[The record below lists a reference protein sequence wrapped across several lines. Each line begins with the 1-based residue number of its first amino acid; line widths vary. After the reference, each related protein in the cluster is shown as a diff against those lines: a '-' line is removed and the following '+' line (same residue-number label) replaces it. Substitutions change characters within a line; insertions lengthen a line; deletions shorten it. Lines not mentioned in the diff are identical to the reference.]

1 MRCNPVNGYD
11 FMKTGGMDSG
21 PDLLYFER
29 GLWDHGLDPVAGLD
43 EVGRG
48 CLAGPVVAAAVIF
61 SSDIHLSGLAAGKTG
76 VRDSKALSSR
86 QREDL
91 NRAIRDKALAV
102 SVAQVESAEIDQ
114 INILRAS
121 LKAMAQA
128 VDNLDLRPRALLVD
142 GNQSI
147 PHTLPQKTL
156 VKGDQ
161 RSLSVAAASIV
172 AKVFRDSL
180 MKEMHRH
187 YPCYNFA
194 GNKGYATP
202 EHRKAIKLYGCCP
215 IHRRT
220 FKGVREYTTIH
231 NVTLNGEP

>member
-1 MRCNPVNGYD
+1 
-11 FMKTGGMDSG
+11 MKTGGRDSG
-21 PDLLYFER
+21 LDLLYFER
-29 GLWDHGLDPVAGLD
+29 SLWGHGLDPVAGLD

-48 CLAGPVVAAAVIF
+48 CLAGPVVAAAVIL
-61 SSDIHLSGLAAGKTG
+61 SPDIHLPG
-76 VRDSKALSSR
+76 VRDSKVLSSK
-86 QREDL
+86 QREAL
-91 NRAIRDKALAV
+91 NKMIREKALAV
-102 SVAQVESAEIDQ
+102 SVAQVESAEIDR

-121 LKAMAQA
+121 LKAMALA
-128 VDNLDLRPRALLVD
+128 VDNLDLRPRALLID
-142 GNQSI
+142 GNQPI

-180 MKEMHRH
+180 MEEMHRN
-187 YPCYNFA
+187 YPNYNFA
-194 GNKGYATP
+194 GNKGYATS

-220 FKGVREYTTIH
+220 FKGVREYTTISQEY
-231 NVTLNGEP
+231 G

>member
-1 MRCNPVNGYD
+1 
-11 FMKTGGMDSG
+11 MKIDCRD
-21 PDLLYFER
+21 PELDLLCFER
-29 GLWDHGLDPVAGLD
+29 NLWDHGLDPVAGLD

-61 SSDIHLSGLAAGKTG
+61 SPDIHLSG
-76 VRDSKALSSR
+76 VRDSKALSLKQR
-86 QREDL
+86 QVFD
-91 NRAIRDKALAV
+91 RAIREKALAV
-102 SVAQVESAEIDQ
+102 SVAQVESAEIDR

-128 VDNLDLRPRALLVD
+128 VDNLELRPRALLVD
-142 GNQSI
+142 GNQPI
-147 PHTLPQKTL
+147 PHILPQKTL

-180 MKEMHRH
+180 MEEMHRH
-187 YPCYNFA
+187 YPHYNFA

-220 FKGVREYTTIH
+220 FKGVREHTTISQ
-231 NVTLNGEP
+231 EYD

>member
-1 MRCNPVNGYD
+1 MNVYLN
-11 FMKTGGMDSG
+11 FMKTGCRDFGLD
-21 PDLLYFER
+21 PLYFER

-48 CLAGPVVAAAVIF
+48 CLAGPVVAAAVIL
-61 SSDIHLSGLAAGKTG
+61 SPDIHLSG
-76 VRDSKALSSR
+76 VRDSKALSSK

-102 SVAQVESAEIDQ
+102 SVAQVESTEIDR

-128 VDNLDLRPRALLVD
+128 VDNLDLRPMALLVD
-142 GNQSI
+142 GNQQI
-147 PHTLPQKTL
+147 PHILPQKTL

-187 YPCYNFA
+187 YPHYNFA
-194 GNKGYATP
+194 GNKGYATS

-220 FKGVREYTTIH
+220 FKGVREHTTIH

>member
-1 MRCNPVNGYD
+1 
-11 FMKTGGMDSG
+11 MKIGGRDSG
-21 PDLLYFER
+21 LDLLYFER
-29 GLWDHGLDPVAGLD
+29 SLWDHGLDPVAGLD

-48 CLAGPVVAAAVIF
+48 CLAGPVVAAAVIL
-61 SSDIHLSGLAAGKTG
+61 SPDMHLPG
-76 VRDSKALSSR
+76 VRDSKTLSSK
-86 QREDL
+86 QREVL
-91 NRAIRDKALAV
+91 NRAIREKALAV
-102 SVAQVESAEIDQ
+102 SVAQVESAEIDR
-114 INILRAS
+114 INILKAS

-128 VDNLDLRPRALLVD
+128 VDNLDLRPKALLID
-142 GNQSI
+142 GNQPI
-147 PHTLPQKTL
+147 PHILPQKTL

-187 YPCYNFA
+187 YPHYNFA
-194 GNKGYATP
+194 GNKGYATS

-220 FKGVREYTTIH
+220 FKGVREHTTIH

>member
-1 MRCNPVNGYD
+1 ME
-11 FMKTGGMDSG
+11 TGCRNSG

-29 GLWDHGLDPVAGLD
+29 GLWNHGLDPVAGLD

-61 SSDIHLSGLAAGKTG
+61 SSDIHLSG

-102 SVAQVESAEIDQ
+102 SVAQVESAEIDR

-128 VDNLDLRPRALLVD
+128 VDNLGLRPRALLVD

-180 MKEMHRH
+180 MKEMHGH
-187 YPCYNFA
+187 YPYYNFA

-231 NVTLNGEP
+231 NVTLNL

>member
-1 MRCNPVNGYD
+1 MKNGRR
-11 FMKTGGMDSG
+11 DSES
-21 PDLLYFER
+21 DLLYFER
-29 GLWDHGLDPVAGLD
+29 SLWDYGLDPVAGLD

-61 SSDIHLSGLAAGKTG
+61 SPDIHLPG
-76 VRDSKALSSR
+76 VRDSKALSSK

-102 SVAQVESAEIDQ
+102 SVAQVESAEIDR
-114 INILRAS
+114 INILKAS

-128 VDNLDLRPRALLVD
+128 VDSLDLRPRALLVD
-142 GNQSI
+142 GNQAI
-147 PHTLPQKTL
+147 PHILPQKTL
-156 VKGDQ
+156 IKGDQ
-161 RSLSVAAASIV
+161 RSLSVAAASII

-180 MKEMHRH
+180 MEEMHRY
-187 YPCYNFA
+187 YPYYNFA

-220 FKGVREYTTIH
+220 FKGVREH
-231 NVTLNGEP
+231 AA

>member
-1 MRCNPVNGYD
+1 
-11 FMKTGGMDSG
+11 MKTGRRDPG

-61 SSDIHLSGLAAGKTG
+61 SPDIHLSG
-76 VRDSKALSSR
+76 VRDSKALSSKQR
-86 QREDL
+86 QVFD
-91 NRAIRDKALAV
+91 RAIREEALAV
-102 SVAQVESAEIDQ
+102 SVAQVESAEIDR
-114 INILRAS
+114 INILKAS

-128 VDNLDLRPRALLVD
+128 VDNLDLRPMALLVD
-142 GNQSI
+142 GNQQI
-147 PHTLPQKTL
+147 PHILPQKIL

-180 MKEMHRH
+180 MEEMHRH
-187 YPCYNFA
+187 YPHYNFA
-194 GNKGYATP
+194 GNKGYPTS

-220 FKGVREYTTIH
+220 FKGVLEHTTISQ
-231 NVTLNGEP
+231 EYD

>member
-1 MRCNPVNGYD
+1 MNGYD
-11 FMKTGGMDSG
+11 FMKTGGMDFG
-21 PDLLYFER
+21 LDLLYFER
-29 GLWDHGLDPVAGLD
+29 SLWDHDLNPVAGLD

-48 CLAGPVVAAAVIF
+48 CLAGPVVAAAVIL
-61 SSDIHLSGLAAGKTG
+61 SPDIHLSGI
-76 VRDSKALSSR
+76 RDSKALSPK
-86 QREDL
+86 QREIL
-91 NRAIRDKALAV
+91 NRAIREKALAV
-102 SVAQVESAEIDQ
+102 SVAQVESAEIDR

-128 VDNLDLRPRALLVD
+128 VDNLDLRPRALLID

-172 AKVFRDSL
+172 AKVFRDNL
-180 MKEMHRH
+180 MEEMHRN

-194 GNKGYATP
+194 SNKGYATL
-202 EHRKAIKLYGCCP
+202 EHREAIKLYGCCP

-220 FKGVREYTTIH
+220 FKGVREYTTISQ
-231 NVTLNGEP
+231 EYD

>member
-1 MRCNPVNGYD
+1 MKNGRR
-11 FMKTGGMDSG
+11 DSES
-21 PDLLYFER
+21 DLLYFER
-29 GLWDHGLDPVAGLD
+29 SLWDYGLDPVAGLD

-61 SSDIHLSGLAAGKTG
+61 SPDIHLPG
-76 VRDSKALSSR
+76 VRDSKALSSK
-86 QREDL
+86 QREAL
-91 NRAIRDKALAV
+91 NWAIREKALAV
-102 SVAQVESAEIDQ
+102 SVAQVESTEIDR

-128 VDNLDLRPRALLVD
+128 VDNLDLRPRALLID
-142 GNQSI
+142 GNQPI

-172 AKVFRDSL
+172 AKVFRDNL
-180 MKEMHRH
+180 MEEMHRN
-187 YPCYNFA
+187 YPHYNFA
-194 GNKGYATP
+194 SNKGYATL
-202 EHRKAIKLYGCCP
+202 EHREAIKLYGCCP

-220 FKGVREYTTIH
+220 FKGVREYTTISR
-231 NVTLNGEP
+231 EYD

>member
-11 FMKTGGMDSG
+11 FMKTGDRDSG
-21 PDLLYFER
+21 LDLLYFER
-29 GLWDHGLDPVAGLD
+29 SLWDHGLDPVAGLD

-48 CLAGPVVAAAVIF
+48 CLAGPVVAAAVIL
-61 SSDIHLSGLAAGKTG
+61 SPDIHLPG
-76 VRDSKALSSR
+76 VRDSKVLSSK
-86 QREDL
+86 QRETL
-91 NRAIRDKALAV
+91 NKAIREKALAV
-102 SVAQVESAEIDQ
+102 SVAQVESAEIDR

-128 VDNLDLRPRALLVD
+128 VDNLDLRPRALLID
-142 GNQSI
+142 GNQPI

-180 MKEMHRH
+180 MEEMHRN
-187 YPCYNFA
+187 YPHYNFA
-194 GNKGYATP
+194 SNKGYATL

-215 IHRRT
+215 IHRKT
-220 FKGVREYTTIH
+220 FKGVREYTTIFQ
-231 NVTLNGEP
+231 EYD

>member
-1 MRCNPVNGYD
+1 
-11 FMKTGGMDSG
+11 MKTGGRDSG
-21 PDLLYFER
+21 LDLLYFER
-29 GLWDHGLDPVAGLD
+29 SLWDHDLDLVAGLD

-48 CLAGPVVAAAVIF
+48 CLAGPVVAAAVIL
-61 SSDIHLSGLAAGKTG
+61 SPDIHLPG
-76 VRDSKALSSR
+76 VRDSKVLSSK
-86 QREDL
+86 QRKVL
-91 NRAIRDKALAV
+91 NMAIREKALAV
-102 SVAQVESAEIDQ
+102 SVAQVESAEIDR

-128 VDNLDLRPRALLVD
+128 VDNLDLRPRALLID
-142 GNQSI
+142 GNQPI

-180 MKEMHRH
+180 MEEMHRN
-187 YPCYNFA
+187 YPNYNFA
-194 GNKGYATP
+194 GNKGYATS

-231 NVTLNGEP
+231 NVTLNPER

>member
-1 MRCNPVNGYD
+1 
-11 FMKTGGMDSG
+11 MKTGGGNSG
-21 PDLLYFER
+21 LDLLYFER
-29 GLWDHGLDPVAGLD
+29 SLWDHDLDPVAGLD

-48 CLAGPVVAAAVIF
+48 CLAGPVVAAAVIL
-61 SSDIHLSGLAAGKTG
+61 SPDIHLPG
-76 VRDSKALSSR
+76 VRDSKVLSSK
-86 QREDL
+86 QREIF
-91 NRAIRDKALAV
+91 NKAIREKALAV
-102 SVAQVESAEIDQ
+102 SVAQVEPAEIDR

-128 VDNLDLRPRALLVD
+128 VDNLDLRPRALLID
-142 GNQSI
+142 GNQPI

-180 MKEMHRH
+180 MEEMHRN
-187 YPCYNFA
+187 YPHYNFA
-194 GNKGYATP
+194 GNKGYATL
-202 EHRKAIKLYGCCP
+202 EHRNAIKLYGCCP

-220 FKGVREYTTIH
+220 FKGVREYTTISQ
-231 NVTLNGEP
+231 EYD

>member
-1 MRCNPVNGYD
+1 
-11 FMKTGGMDSG
+11 MKTGRRDPG

-61 SSDIHLSGLAAGKTG
+61 SPDIHLSG
-76 VRDSKALSSR
+76 VRDSKALSSKQR
-86 QREDL
+86 QVFD
-91 NRAIRDKALAV
+91 RAIREKALAV
-102 SVAQVESAEIDQ
+102 SVAQVESAEIDR
-114 INILRAS
+114 INILKAS

-128 VDNLDLRPRALLVD
+128 VDNLDLRPMALLVD
-142 GNQSI
+142 GNQQI
-147 PHTLPQKTL
+147 PHILPQKIL

-180 MKEMHRH
+180 MEEMHRH
-187 YPCYNFA
+187 YPHYNFA
-194 GNKGYATP
+194 GNKGYPTS

-220 FKGVREYTTIH
+220 FKGVLEHTTISQ
-231 NVTLNGEP
+231 EYD

>member
-1 MRCNPVNGYD
+1 
-11 FMKTGGMDSG
+11 MKTGGKNSG
-21 PDLLYFER
+21 LDLLYFER
-29 GLWDHGLDPVAGLD
+29 SLWDHGLDPVAGLD

-48 CLAGPVVAAAVIF
+48 CLAGPVVAAAVVL
-61 SSDIHLSGLAAGKTG
+61 SPDIHLSG
-76 VRDSKALSSR
+76 VRDSKVLSSK
-86 QREDL
+86 QREVL
-91 NRAIRDKALAV
+91 NRAIREKALAV
-102 SVAQVESAEIDQ
+102 SVAQVESAEIDR
-114 INILRAS
+114 INILKAS

-147 PHTLPQKTL
+147 PHILPQKTL

-180 MKEMHRH
+180 MEEMHRN
-187 YPCYNFA
+187 YPHYNFA
-194 GNKGYATP
+194 GNKGYATS

-215 IHRRT
+215 IHRKT

-231 NVTLNGEP
+231 NVTLNP

>member
-11 FMKTGGMDSG
+11 FMKTGGMDFG

-29 GLWDHGLDPVAGLD
+29 GLWDYGLDPVAGLD

-61 SSDIHLSGLAAGKTG
+61 SPDIHLPG

-86 QREDL
+86 QREVFDK
-91 NRAIRDKALAV
+91 AIREKALAV
-102 SVAQVESAEIDQ
+102 SVAQVECAEIDR

-121 LKAMAQA
+121 LKAMARA
-128 VDNLDLRPRALLVD
+128 VDNLDLRPRALLID
-142 GNQSI
+142 GNQPI

-156 VKGDQ
+156 IKGDQ

-180 MKEMHRH
+180 MEEMHRH
-187 YPCYNFA
+187 YPRYNFA
-194 GNKGYATP
+194 GNKGYATL

-231 NVTLNGEP
+231 NPEP

>member
-1 MRCNPVNGYD
+1 
-11 FMKTGGMDSG
+11 MKTGRRDPG

-61 SSDIHLSGLAAGKTG
+61 SPDIHLSG
-76 VRDSKALSSR
+76 VRDSKALSSKQR
-86 QREDL
+86 QVFD
-91 NRAIRDKALAV
+91 RAIREEALAV
-102 SVAQVESAEIDQ
+102 SVAQVESAEIDR
-114 INILRAS
+114 INILKAS

-128 VDNLDLRPRALLVD
+128 VDNLDLRPMALLVD
-142 GNQSI
+142 GNQQI
-147 PHTLPQKTL
+147 PHILPQKIL

-180 MKEMHRH
+180 MEEMHRH
-187 YPCYNFA
+187 YPHYNFA
-194 GNKGYATP
+194 GNKGYPTS

-215 IHRRT
+215 IHRKT
-220 FKGVREYTTIH
+220 FKGVLEHTTISQ
-231 NVTLNGEP
+231 EYD

>member
-1 MRCNPVNGYD
+1 MKNGRR
-11 FMKTGGMDSG
+11 DSES
-21 PDLLYFER
+21 DLLYFER
-29 GLWDHGLDPVAGLD
+29 SLWDYGLDPVAGLD

-61 SSDIHLSGLAAGKTG
+61 SPDIHLPG
-76 VRDSKALSSR
+76 VRDSKALSSK

-102 SVAQVESAEIDQ
+102 SVAQVESAEIDR
-114 INILRAS
+114 INILKAS

-128 VDNLDLRPRALLVD
+128 VDSLDLRPRALLVD
-142 GNQSI
+142 GNQAI
-147 PHTLPQKTL
+147 PHILPQKTL
-156 VKGDQ
+156 IKGDQ

-180 MKEMHRH
+180 MEEMHRH
-187 YPCYNFA
+187 YPYYNFA

-220 FKGVREYTTIH
+220 FKGVREH
-231 NVTLNGEP
+231 AA

>member
-1 MRCNPVNGYD
+1 MKNGRR
-11 FMKTGGMDSG
+11 DSES
-21 PDLLYFER
+21 DLLYFER
-29 GLWDHGLDPVAGLD
+29 SLWDYGLDPVAGLD

-61 SSDIHLSGLAAGKTG
+61 SPDIHLPG
-76 VRDSKALSSR
+76 VRDSKALSSK

-102 SVAQVESAEIDQ
+102 SVAQMESAEIDR
-114 INILRAS
+114 INILKAS

-128 VDNLDLRPRALLVD
+128 VDSLDLRPRALLVD
-142 GNQSI
+142 GNQAI
-147 PHTLPQKTL
+147 PHILPQKTL
-156 VKGDQ
+156 IKGDQ

-180 MKEMHRH
+180 MEEMHRH
-187 YPCYNFA
+187 YPYYNFA

-220 FKGVREYTTIH
+220 FKGVREH
-231 NVTLNGEP
+231 AA